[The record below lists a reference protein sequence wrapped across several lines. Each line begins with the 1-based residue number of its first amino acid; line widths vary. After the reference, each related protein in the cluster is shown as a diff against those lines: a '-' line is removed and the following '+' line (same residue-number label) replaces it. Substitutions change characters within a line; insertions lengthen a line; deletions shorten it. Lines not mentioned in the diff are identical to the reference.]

1 MAEIIR
7 SGAFLQQCWSVH
19 PLCLTVKRVEP
30 ERIVVLTCSSCRMVH
45 RVTTGAITRQASAV
59 DSSSPESGLVQ
70 PDGLVALKTCLGTHA
85 PALSVREM
93 DVFQDAV
100 WVRCAECRAQYPVE
114 DVAHSKSL
122 RRGKVGREPE
132 VDIVAK
138 RIDLVLRQK
147 REQGWSPAT
156 SDDDFV

>member
-30 ERIVVLTCSSCRMVH
+30 DRIVVLTCTSCRMVH
-45 RVTTGAITRQASAV
+45 RVTTEAVTRKASAV
-59 DSSSPESGLVQ
+59 ESSPPDSGPVQ
-70 PDGLVALKTCLGTHA
+70 RDGLVALKTCLGTHA

-100 WVRCAECRAQYPVE
+100 WLRCAECRAQF
-114 DVAHSKSL
+114 
-122 RRGKVGREPE
+122 
-132 VDIVAK
+132 
-138 RIDLVLRQK
+138 DLAVSQFETQQK
-147 REQGWSPAT
+147 
-156 SDDDFV
+156 

>member
-45 RVTTGAITRQASAV
+45 RVTTELVTRLVSTG
-59 DSSSPESGLVQ
+59 DSSAPEPDSTQ
-70 PDGLVALKTCLGTHA
+70 PDGLVGLKTCMGTHVT
-85 PALSVREM
+85 ALSLREM

-100 WVRCAECRAQYPVE
+100 WVRCAECRAQY
-114 DVAHSKSL
+114 
-122 RRGKVGREPE
+122 
-132 VDIVAK
+132 
-138 RIDLVLRQK
+138 DLTVSQFETHQK
-147 REQGWSPAT
+147 
-156 SDDDFV
+156 

>member
-45 RVTTGAITRQASAV
+45 RVTVELATRKASAV
-59 DSSSPESGLVQ
+59 ESSSPESEPAQ

-100 WVRCAECRAQYPVE
+100 WLRCAECRAQF
-114 DVAHSKSL
+114 
-122 RRGKVGREPE
+122 
-132 VDIVAK
+132 
-138 RIDLVLRQK
+138 DLAVSQFETHQK
-147 REQGWSPAT
+147 
-156 SDDDFV
+156 

>member
-45 RVTTGAITRQASAV
+45 RVTTGTITRYLSTG
-59 DSSSPESGLVQ
+59 DSSLRAPELMP
-70 PDGLVALKTCLGTHA
+70 PDGLLALKSCMRAHA
-85 PALSVREM
+85 SALSVREM

-100 WVRCAECRAQYPVE
+100 WVRCAECRAQF
-114 DVAHSKSL
+114 
-122 RRGKVGREPE
+122 
-132 VDIVAK
+132 
-138 RIDLVLRQK
+138 DLAVSQFETHQK
-147 REQGWSPAT
+147 
-156 SDDDFV
+156 

>member
-45 RVTTGAITRQASAV
+45 RVTTGVVARQASAAASF
-59 DSSSPESGLVQ
+59 SSEARPAET
-70 PDGLVALKTCLGTHA
+70 DGLVALKICLGTHA

-93 DVFQDAV
+93 DVFQDAL
-100 WVRCAECRAQYPVE
+100 WLRCAECRAQY
-114 DVAHSKSL
+114 
-122 RRGKVGREPE
+122 
-132 VDIVAK
+132 
-138 RIDLVLRQK
+138 DLAVSQFETHQK
-147 REQGWSPAT
+147 
-156 SDDDFV
+156 

>member
-45 RVTTGAITRQASAV
+45 RVTTDAVTRQSATG
-59 DSSSPESGLVQ
+59 DLSSPELAPAQ
-70 PDGLVALKTCLGTHA
+70 QDGLLALKTCMGTHA

-93 DVFQDAV
+93 DVFQDAL
-100 WVRCAECRAQYPVE
+100 WVRCAECRAQY
-114 DVAHSKSL
+114 
-122 RRGKVGREPE
+122 
-132 VDIVAK
+132 
-138 RIDLVLRQK
+138 DLTVSQFETHQK
-147 REQGWSPAT
+147 
-156 SDDDFV
+156 

>member
-30 ERIVVLTCSSCRMVH
+30 DRIVVLTCSSCRMVH
-45 RVTTGAITRQASAV
+45 RVTADAVTRKASV
-59 DSSSPESGLVQ
+59 VESSSPESGPAQ

-100 WVRCAECRAQYPVE
+100 WLRCAECRAQF
-114 DVAHSKSL
+114 
-122 RRGKVGREPE
+122 
-132 VDIVAK
+132 
-138 RIDLVLRQK
+138 DLAVSQFETQQK
-147 REQGWSPAT
+147 
-156 SDDDFV
+156 

>member
-45 RVTTGAITRQASAV
+45 RVTTGAIIRQVSTG
-59 DSSSPESGLVQ
+59 DSSVPEPDPTK
-70 PDGLVALKTCLGTHA
+70 PDGLVALKTCMGTHTS
-85 PALSVREM
+85 ALSVREM

-100 WVRCAECRAQYPVE
+100 WVRCAECRAQY
-114 DVAHSKSL
+114 
-122 RRGKVGREPE
+122 
-132 VDIVAK
+132 
-138 RIDLVLRQK
+138 DLTVSQFETHQK
-147 REQGWSPAT
+147 
-156 SDDDFV
+156 

>member
-7 SGAFLQQCWSVH
+7 SGAFLQQCWAVH

-45 RVTTGAITRQASAV
+45 RVTTNAVTRQVSTVASSVPKPDPA
-59 DSSSPESGLVQ
+59 Q
-70 PDGLVALKTCLGTHA
+70 PDGLPALKTCMGTHA

-100 WVRCAECRAQYPVE
+100 WVRCAECRAQY
-114 DVAHSKSL
+114 
-122 RRGKVGREPE
+122 
-132 VDIVAK
+132 
-138 RIDLVLRQK
+138 DLTVSQFETHQK
-147 REQGWSPAT
+147 
-156 SDDDFV
+156 